1 MYTFS
6 FSQKQNY
13 VLTWTHAHIS
23 FLITYLFT
31 SHIPFFLLYHPS
43 SSSCSLSITSYL
55 DHFIYAFQPWHV
67 TSYLFCGCDL
77 VKIMRNELFDQNLL
91 TTRHRGGP
99 DKPWPHL
106 SALFQLW
113 SRHLSILIH
122 LFVDAMI
129 HLLFYLLS
137 KKKSF
142 FSCTGMLLIM
152 KFNYD
157 EPNTPRK

>member
-77 VKIMRNELFDQNLL
+77 VKIMRNELFDQN
-91 TTRHRGGP
+91 
-99 DKPWPHL
+99 HL